1 MSNGSNKAGCLGM
14 LLGWLGPSPKESGAK
29 ITFPY
34 GKRDDFLSRAELT
47 FFTVLKRELHAEWY
61 LVAKVNLAD
70 LFFVR
75 QPHRNQA
82 ARNRIDRK
90 HVDFVICEVRTM
102 RPLLAIELD
111 DASHERADR
120 IARDQFVDQVFE
132 AAGLP
137 LLHVKF
143 AWAYQPEVLM
153 HAIRQKLGMVVCG
166 ATPVAAIAVLDAD
179 YGAGFLS

>member
-1 MSNGSNKAGCLGM
+1 M
-14 LLGWLGPSPKESGAK
+14 LLGWLVPEPQGSSSPVR
-29 ITFPY
+29 FPY
-34 GKRDDFLSRAELT
+34 GKRELLSAAELT
-47 FFTVLKRELHAEWY
+47 LFRVLKRELPVEWH
-61 LVAKVNLAD
+61 LLTKVNLAD

-90 HVDFVICEVRTM
+90 HVDFVICDVRTM

-120 IARDQFVDQVFE
+120 IARDQFVDRVFE

-137 LLHVKF
+137 ILHVKF

-153 HAIRQKLGMVVCG
+153 HAIRQKLGIV
-166 ATPVAAIAVLDAD
+166 PAVPPPSSPPITVRDFYPD
-179 YGAGFLS
+179 

>member
-1 MSNGSNKAGCLGM
+1 VLRS
-14 LLGWLGPSPKESGAK
+14 K
-29 ITFPY
+29 IPP
-34 GKRDDFLSRAELT
+34 
-47 FFTVLKRELHAEWY
+47 EWH

-90 HVDFVICEVRTM
+90 HVDFVICDAATM

-120 IARDQFVDQVFE
+120 IARDAFVDRVFE
-132 AAGLP
+132 TAGLP
-137 LLHVKF
+137 LQHVRF
-143 AWAYQPEVLM
+143 AWAYQPDVLM
-153 HAIRQKLGMVVCG
+153 HAIRQKLGI
-166 ATPVAAIAVLDAD
+166 AAEPPPLPVEKGPPITVRDF
-179 YGAGFLS
+179 YPE